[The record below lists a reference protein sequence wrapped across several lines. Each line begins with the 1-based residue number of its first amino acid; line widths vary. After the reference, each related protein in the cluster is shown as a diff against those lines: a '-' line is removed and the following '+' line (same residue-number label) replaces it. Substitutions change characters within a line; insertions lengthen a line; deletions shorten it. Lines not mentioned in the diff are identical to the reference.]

1 MLFKVDLSKG
11 EPVYAQIMGEI
22 KRRMA
27 RGTLKPGDR
36 LPSVRDLARSLV
48 INPNTAAKAYQLLET
63 EGVIATRRG
72 TGTYVA
78 GEPSKL
84 SLAVRRARVNALAD
98 DLLTEAYHMGFDEA
112 SLLELLQARAKSFR
126 LSTSKERRK

>member
-1 MLFKVDLSKG
+1 MLFKVDLSRG
-11 EPVYAQIMGEI
+11 EPVYAQIMAEI

-36 LPSVRDLARSLV
+36 LPSVRELARSLV

-84 SLAVRRARVNALAD
+84 SLAVRRARVNGLAD
-98 DLLTEAYHMGFDEA
+98 DLLTEAYHMGFDET

-126 LSTSKERRK
+126 LSTNRERRK